1 MESFV
6 LNIEATSENGVDIK
20 QSIDAKVKCSGDM
33 AVGVILHALKANDD
47 LRHLVM
53 AAVVAF
59 IEEERIDQHKN
70 NQNDEA

>member
-6 LNIEATSENGVDIK
+6 LNIKATSEDGVEIK
-20 QSIDAKVKCSGDM
+20 QSIDAKVNCSRDM
-33 AVGVILHALKANDD
+33 AVSVILHALKANDD

-53 AAVVAF
+53 TAVLTF